1 MILAAAFLA
10 AAVFGAVPVRA
21 AQADAGRA
29 ASEEQQEGKHSLTEE
44 EVSAL
49 LDFVKEKWD
58 AGELTNEEDIR
69 AAIEEGQEK
78 FGVVLEDSAKD
89 QIAQALGMLDGL
101 GLSHDTAVSMAK
113 ELYAEH
119 GDEIASAFEKLYDQY
134 GETLADNAEKII
146 GEQLA
151 GSVRKALKE
160 QVAGPLEE
168 AVREQVVEPAKEAAK
183 DAVENTMK
191 DFWQDLKDSVV
202 SVFRNIF
209 S

>member
-1 MILAAAFLA
+1 MVWMLAFAASMLL
-10 AAVFGAVPVRA
+10 
-21 AQADAGRA
+21 AGRA
-29 ASEEQQEGKHSLTEE
+29 MPVLAAQEETAESRQEAEHSLTEE

-58 AGELTNEEDIR
+58 AGEFANEADIR
-69 AAIEEGQEK
+69 AAVEEGQEK
-78 FGVVLEDSAKD
+78 FGVVLEDSVKD
-89 QIAQALGMLDGL
+89 QIVQVLGMLDDL
-101 GLSHDTAVSMAK
+101 GLSHETAVSMAK

-119 GDEIASAFEKLYDQY
+119 GDEIASAVTGLYEQY
-134 GETLADNAEKII
+134 GETMADNAEKII

-151 GSVRKALKE
+151 GSVGKALKE
-160 QVAGPLEE
+160 QVAEPLEE

-183 DAVENTMK
+183 EAVENTAK
-191 DFWQDLKDSVV
+191 DFWKDLKDSVV